1 MVFGWGKK
9 KPAETSVEIPVEHK
23 SNNPNISL
31 SDVPKIIDDL
41 TKLRESQTLSEIK
54 NLRNN
59 TAPLMDDLMKIGIV
73 LEKDNLNVD
82 DIDKHLAIIV
92 VRGKQ
97 QVIDILK
104 KDVKTLMQVSTIAD
118 AKKLDYFL
126 TQLLKKV
133 GDVLGRQTRVIHI
146 FAKKYA
152 NQLTNNLKTMN
163 ENSDNI
169 SKLLKHYA
177 STQSTFAEITDML
190 NKIES
195 LNQEQIDKT
204 KRNIE
209 LLDNLKSFKEKKI
222 TLQNSLDDLHSSE
235 NYKKYVDLQNKLNE
249 FNNQKLKIKSEID
262 TQFTKI
268 SRPLGRYAYGS
279 ALDKAQNRILSTL
292 VDDPFDALVPE
303 NFDTIIVILENI
315 RKGIS
320 SGSISVKDAEK
331 TLSQLTETEESLD
344 GFIKKVSN
352 YSNIFNSMKNELSEL
367 KPKNLTSLENEFS
380 KNTASENDS
389 HLKSKTILSEIDEIN
404 SKIPELISKIEG
416 KLRIFSNS
424 KYVISKS

>member
-9 KPAETSVEIPVEHK
+9 KQVEEPVERK
-23 SNNPNISL
+23 PVNQNISL
-31 SDVPKIIDDL
+31 SEVPKIIDDL
-41 TKLRESQTLSEIK
+41 SRLRESQTLSEIK
-54 NLRNN
+54 HLRNN
-59 TAPLMDDLMKIGIV
+59 TAPLIDDLMKIGIV

-104 KDVKTLMQVSTIAD
+104 KDVKTLMQVSTIDD

-152 NQLTNNLKTMN
+152 NQLTDNLKIMN
-163 ENSDNI
+163 GNSDSI
-169 SKLLKHYA
+169 SKLLKHYE
-177 STQSTFAEITDML
+177 STQSTFDEITEML

-195 LNQEQIDKT
+195 LNTELSDKA

-209 LLDNLKSFKEKKI
+209 ILDNLKSFEEKKI
-222 TLQNSLDDLHSSE
+222 TLQTSLDEIHSSE
-235 NYKKYVDLQNKLNE
+235 NYKKYVGLENKLTE
-249 FNNQKLKIKSEID
+249 FTNQKLKIKSEID

-279 ALDKAQNRILSTL
+279 SLDKEQSGILSAL
-292 VDDPFDALVPE
+292 VDDPFDALRSE
-303 NFDTIIVILENI
+303 NLDTIIVILENI
-315 RKGIS
+315 QKGIS

-331 TLSQLTETEESLD
+331 TLSQLTETEELLD
-344 GFIKKVSN
+344 SFIKKVSG
-352 YSNIFNSMKNELSEL
+352 YSDIFNSMKNELSEL

-389 HLKSKTILSEIDEIN
+389 HLKSKNILSEIDDIN
-404 SKIPELISKIEG
+404 SKIPEVISKIEG

>member
-9 KPAETSVEIPVEHK
+9 KSVEEPVERAYV
-23 SNNPNISL
+23 NRNISL
-31 SDVPKIIDDL
+31 EDVPGIISDL
-41 TKLRESQTLSEIK
+41 SKLRESQTISEIK
-54 NLRNN
+54 NLRNS
-59 TAPLMDDLMKIGIV
+59 TAPLIDDLMKIGIV
-73 LEKDNLNVD
+73 LEKDDLKVD

-92 VRGKQ
+92 VRGKK

-152 NQLTNNLKTMN
+152 NQLTDNLKTMN
-163 ENSDNI
+163 ENSANI

-177 STQSTFAEITDML
+177 STQSIFDEITEML
-190 NKIES
+190 DKIKSHNKELS
-195 LNQEQIDKT
+195 DKR
-204 KRNIE
+204 KRHTEI
-209 LLDNLKSFKEKKI
+209 LDNLKSFEEKKI
-222 TLQNSLDDLHSSE
+222 ALQSSLDEIHSSE
-235 NYKKYVDLQNKLNE
+235 NFKKFVDLENKLNA
-249 FNNQKLKIKSEID
+249 FANQKSKIKSEID

-279 ALDKAQNRILSTL
+279 SLDKEQNAVLSTL
-292 VDDPFDALVPE
+292 VNDPFNALRSE

-315 RKGIS
+315 RKAIS
-320 SGSISVKDAEK
+320 SGSISVKDTEK
-331 TLSQLTETEESLD
+331 TLLQLTETEESLD
-344 GFIKKVSN
+344 GFIKKVSD
-352 YSNIFNSMKNELSEL
+352 YSNIFNSMKTELSEL
-367 KPKNLTSLENEFS
+367 KPDNLTSLENEFS
-380 KNTASENDS
+380 KNTNSQNDS
-389 HLKSKTILSEIDEIN
+389 NLKSKTILSEIDEIN
-404 SKIPELISKIEG
+404 SQIPELISKIEG
-416 KLRIFSNS
+416 KLRTFSNS

>member
-9 KPAETSVEIPVEHK
+9 KQTNEHVEQKSV
-23 SNNPNISL
+23 NRNISL
-31 SDVPKIIDDL
+31 SEVPKIIDDL
-41 TKLRESQTLSEIK
+41 SKLRESQTLSEIK

-59 TAPLMDDLMKIGIV
+59 TAPLIDDLMKIGIV
-73 LEKDNLNVD
+73 LEKDNLNID

-152 NQLTNNLKTMN
+152 NQLTDNLKIMN

-177 STQSTFAEITDML
+177 STQSTFDEITKML

-195 LNQEQIDKT
+195 LNTELSDKT

-209 LLDNLKSFKEKKI
+209 ILDNLKSFDEKKI
-222 TLQNSLDDLHSSE
+222 TLQNSLHEIHSSE
-235 NYKKYVDLQNKLNE
+235 NYKKYVDLENKLNE
-249 FNNQKLKIKSEID
+249 FTNQKLKIKSEID

-279 ALDKAQNRILSTL
+279 SLDKQQSGVLSTL
-292 VDDPFDALVPE
+292 VDDPFDALLPE
-303 NFDTIIVILENI
+303 NSDTIVVILENI

-320 SGSISVKDAEK
+320 SGSISVKDTEK
-331 TLSQLTETEESLD
+331 TLSQLTETEDSLD
-344 GFIKKVSN
+344 NFIKKVSD
-352 YSNIFNSMKNELSEL
+352 YSSIFNSMKTELAEL

-380 KNTASENDS
+380 KNTSSQNDS
-389 HLKSKTILSEIDEIN
+389 HLKSRTILSEIDEIN
-404 SKIPELISKIEG
+404 SQIPELISKIEG
-416 KLRIFSNS
+416 KLRIFSSS
-424 KYVISKS
+424 KYVIS

>member
-9 KPAETSVEIPVEHK
+9 KPIEPSIERKSVNQNIQLVEVPQII
-23 SNNPNISL
+23 SNL
-31 SDVPKIIDDL
+31 S
-41 TKLRESQTLSEIK
+41 KLRESQTLSEIK

-59 TAPLMDDLMKIGIV
+59 TAPLIDDLMKIGIV
-73 LEKDNLNVD
+73 LEKDNLNID

-126 TQLLKKV
+126 IQLLKKV

-152 NQLTNNLKTMN
+152 NQLTDNLKIMN

-169 SKLLKHYA
+169 SKLLKHYT
-177 STQSTFAEITDML
+177 STQSTSDEITEML
-190 NKIES
+190 NKIKS
-195 LNQEQIDKT
+195 LNIELSDKT

-209 LLDNLKSFKEKKI
+209 ILDNLKSFEEKKI
-222 TLQNSLDDLHSSE
+222 TLQTSLDEVHSSE
-235 NYKKYVDLQNKLNE
+235 NYKKYVDLENKLTE
-249 FNNQKLKIKSEID
+249 FTNQKLKIKSEID

-279 ALDKAQNRILSTL
+279 SLDKEQSGILSTL
-292 VDDPFDALVPE
+292 VDDPFDALLSE
-303 NFDTIIVILENI
+303 NSDTIIVILENI

-320 SGSISVKDAEK
+320 SGAISVKDTEK
-331 TLSQLTETEESLD
+331 TLSQLTDTEESLD
-344 GFIKKVSN
+344 GFIKKVSD
-352 YSNIFNSMKNELSEL
+352 YSNIFNSMKNELCEL

-380 KNTASENDS
+380 KNTASQNDS

-404 SKIPELISKIEG
+404 SKIPQLISKIEG

-424 KYVISKS
+424 KYVISQS

>member
-73 LEKDNLNVD
+73 LEKDNLNID

>member
-9 KPAETSVEIPVEHK
+9 KQVEEPVEHK
-23 SNNPNISL
+23 SVNQNISL
-31 SDVPKIIDDL
+31 SEVPKIINDL
-41 TKLRESQTLSEIK
+41 SKLRESQTVSEIK
-54 NLRNN
+54 NLRNS
-59 TAPLMDDLMKIGIV
+59 TAPLIDELMKIGIV

-152 NQLTNNLKTMN
+152 NQLTDNLKIMN

-177 STQSTFAEITDML
+177 STQSTFDEITEML
-190 NKIES
+190 DKIKSHNNELS
-195 LNQEQIDKT
+195 DKR
-204 KRNIE
+204 KRHIE
-209 LLDNLKSFKEKKI
+209 ILDNLKSFEERK
-222 TLQNSLDDLHSSE
+222 TVLQSSLDEIHSSE
-235 NYKKYVDLQNKLNE
+235 NFKKFVDLENKLNDFTTE
-249 FNNQKLKIKSEID
+249 KSKIKSEID

-279 ALDKAQNRILSTL
+279 SLDKEQSAVLSTL
-292 VDDPFDALVPE
+292 VDDPFDALRSE
-303 NFDTIIVILENI
+303 NSETIIVILENI
-315 RKGIS
+315 RKAIS
-320 SGSISVKDAEK
+320 SGSISVKDTEK
-331 TLSQLTETEESLD
+331 TLLQLTETEESLD
-344 GFIKKVSN
+344 GFIKKVSD
-352 YSNIFNSMKNELSEL
+352 YSHTFNSMKTELSEL
-367 KPKNLTSLENEFS
+367 KPADLTSIENDFS
-380 KNTASENDS
+380 KNTDSQNDS
-389 HLKSKTILSEIDEIN
+389 NLKSKTILSEIDEIN
-404 SKIPELISKIEG
+404 SQIPELISKIES